1 MPYTY
6 ALTSNTTIL
15 RSDGASIP
23 PDPANSDYVQYLA
36 WVAEENTPT
45 PYTPPAPAIP
55 QTVSAFQAK
64 AALLSAGLIPAVT
77 AYMAGATVT
86 PFDQLAWQEAP
97 VFNRDSVTLNNMAA
111 ALNLTPDQ
119 LDQLFTAAAA
129 IVA

>member
-1 MPYTY
+1 MSYIY
-6 ALTSNTTIL
+6 VLTSGTSIL

-23 PDPANSDYVQYLA
+23 PDTANSDYVQYLA
-36 WVAEENTPT
+36 WVAAGNTPT

-64 AALLSAGLIPAVT
+64 AALLNAGLMPAIT
-77 AYMAGATVT
+77 AYMTGTAVT

-97 VFNRDSVTLNNMAA
+97 VFNRDSVTLNNMAT
-111 ALNLTPDQ
+111 ALNLTSDQ
-119 LDQLFTAAAA
+119 LDQLLTAAAA